1 MRTLVWVAL
10 FVCVLLST
18 TSAAAQQRP
27 TEPAAPSVETS
38 AREEVSRYVYCDCS
52 GENASVRVEPEA
64 GGEAAGEAAGEAVN
78 RTHILRVYCICGDRN
93 DRSDDRWSVG
103 VWLTLFGCGAAFVV
117 MAAGVV
123 VVVRRFYPPQQG
135 AAATISPKREQV
147 MSVEVPGPMRLPNGM
162 NGNFDSIYTACTEI
176 TVALPQEQPNFTSQ
190 PLSSRRKAY
199 TGRPRGPAAP
209 TGHSEFGK
217 QHGTG

>member
-1 MRTLVWVAL
+1 MLADIESILIIMDPLVGPTSNQNK
-10 FVCVLLST
+10 LSL
-18 TSAAAQQRP
+18 A
-27 TEPAAPSVETS
+27 
-38 AREEVSRYVYCDCS
+38 
-52 GENASVRVEPEA
+52 
-64 GGEAAGEAAGEAVN
+64 
-78 RTHILRVYCICGDRN
+78 H
-93 DRSDDRWSVG
+93 
-103 VWLTLFGCGAAFVV
+103 F
-117 MAAGVV
+117 
-123 VVVRRFYPPQQG
+123 PPQQG